1 MSEVLPPTSGDAI
14 QWVSR
19 LIKTAIPSGR
29 SRGPT
34 FRVGV
39 IGDRQMAV
47 LLLGPHRV
55 GLDVAGIDQA
65 IEALTEAKTILEADT
80 PKGADHEVHLD

>member
-1 MSEVLPPTSGDAI
+1 MGLLPPTSGDAI
-14 QWVSR
+14 QWVSG
-19 LIKTAIPSGR
+19 LIKTAIPAGR

-47 LLLGPHRV
+47 VLLGPHRV
-55 GLDVAGIDQA
+55 GLDVAGIDQT

-80 PKGADHEVHLD
+80 PEGADHDVHLD